1 MSRHV
6 VCPLVALRAYCLQVP
21 GKPARDRA
29 LTAAAVGFAC
39 TTAFT
44 TAVAIRD
51 DLPGRPLGTGVR
63 LSVPTGILVGW
74 GAAVAAPWPM
84 PLAALIA
91 AARARRPEAGS
102 APALVCAGVGIAGIV
117 GLLIEPN
124 TYNRGAW
131 SGANRAAVAA
141 GAAACGALATA
152 GLLSWR
158 QVRSS
163 EDRPEPTGG

>member
-1 MSRHV
+1 
-6 VCPLVALRAYCLQVP
+6 
-21 GKPARDRA
+21 
-29 LTAAAVGFAC
+29 
-39 TTAFT
+39 
-44 TAVAIRD
+44 
-51 DLPGRPLGTGVR
+51 
-63 LSVPTGILVGW
+63 VPTGVLVGW

-131 SGANRAAVAA
+131 PGANRAAVAA
-141 GAAACGALATA
+141 GAAACGSLATA

-158 QVRSS
+158 QIRSS
-163 EDRPEPTGG
+163 EERAETTGG

>member
-1 MSRHV
+1 M
-6 VCPLVALRAYCLQVP
+6 
-21 GKPARDRA
+21 
-29 LTAAAVGFAC
+29 
-39 TTAFT
+39 
-44 TAVAIRD
+44 
-51 DLPGRPLGTGVR
+51 
-63 LSVPTGILVGW
+63 PTGILVGW

-124 TYNRGAW
+124 TYNRQAW

-152 GLLSWR
+152 GLVSWR
-158 QVRSS
+158 QIRSL
-163 EDRPEPTGG
+163 EDHIEPMGG